1 MKDVQEVRDRTADT
15 WIKAIGVII
24 IPLIGVIGML
34 FLGNQEKT
42 FQAVNR
48 TNEALHEINNKLN
61 MYNALLQTHT
71 SKISRNE
78 LDIKEVRTI
87 TIDNSKRLYTLEGAK
102 K

>member
-1 MKDVQEVRDRTADT
+1 MKEVQEVRDRAADT
-15 WIKAIGVII
+15 WIKAIGIII
-24 IPLIGVIGML
+24 IPLVGVIGVL

-48 TNEALHEINNKLN
+48 TNDALHEINNKLN

-78 LDIKEVRTI
+78 KDISS
-87 TIDNSKRLYTLEGAK
+87 NSTRIFSIEKRLP
-102 K
+102 